1 MIIEIKH
8 RITGVIL
15 WIGEAAD
22 TRDAVTKAV
31 AAGASAD
38 KLAML
43 NFSLSDPFV
52 LCGLFLGGMIPFLFG
67 AMAMEAVGSAG
78 GLVVEE
84 VRRQF
89 QFARRAK
96 AYRQR
101 HAGARRHA
109 VMGIARRQIQ
119 QIALLDFPCLL
130 RMKSSEDAQ
139 RRVIHQCQLFLRA
152 DLPAARADPL
162 Q

>member
-1 MIIEIKH
+1 MRLQRQSGIFDH
-8 RITGVIL
+8 
-15 WIGEAAD
+15 
-22 TRDAVTKAV
+22 AVDV
-31 AAGASAD
+31 QI
-38 KLAML
+38 
-43 NFSLSDPFV
+43 V
-52 LCGLFLGGMIPFLFG
+52 LKKI
-67 AMAMEAVGSAG
+67 
-78 GLVVEE
+78 EE